1 MTMNIIH
8 LKFII
13 AALALSLLL
22 QRTVTA
28 FIRTTNFFFAYDIS
42 FLLLEYCTQI
52 YTRYCFQREKFN
64 FAVLNA

>member
-1 MTMNIIH
+1 MMMTMNIIH

-42 FLLLEYCTQI
+42 FLLLCRI
-52 YTRYCFQREKFN
+52 LYTDIHT
-64 FAVLNA
+64 VLFSTGEI